1 VKKSMRRLHR
11 GDLSAPVLAIIVTV
25 GIIAA
30 GLVLMAWFWWFAPQA
45 GKAGTLQ
52 ILGTPS
58 IVKETIG
65 VTDYWVAYISVRNV
79 GNEKITVIGVTVK
92 GVSMDKYS
100 DVISAT
106 TRGWIL
112 LPDNTYTNDLEPG
125 QSGIIKAAVRAG
137 TGAGQLNISDTE
149 YAVPCVIQTNY
160 GTFTVNL
167 AVVR

>member
-1 VKKSMRRLHR
+1 MRRLHR
-11 GDLSAPVLAIIVTV
+11 GDLSAPVLAIIVTI

-58 IVKETIG
+58 IVWDGTKW
-65 VTDYWVAYISVRNV
+65 VTYISVRNA

-92 GVSMDKYS
+92 GVNMEPMGG
-100 DVISAT
+100 
-106 TRGWIL
+106 GWIKI
-112 LPDNTYTNDLEPG
+112 DSNYYNNLEPG
-125 QSGIIKAAVRAG
+125 LGGVIIAKNTSRL
-137 TGAGQLNISDTE
+137 TIEPTE
-149 YAVPCVIQTNY
+149 YAVPCIIQTNY
-160 GTFTVNL
+160 GVFTVNL

>member
-1 VKKSMRRLHR
+1 MRRLHR

-58 IVKETIG
+58 IVW
-65 VTDYWVAYISVRNV
+65 DNASLRWVAYISVRNV
-79 GNEKITVIGVTVK
+79 GNDPITIVGVVVK
-92 GVSMDKYS
+92 GVSMDKE
-100 DVISAT
+100 
-106 TRGWIL
+106 GPLWIKIGEA
-112 LPDNTYTNDLEPG
+112 YTDTLYPG
-125 QSGIIKAAVRAG
+125 QSGIIMAAKSY
-137 TGAGQLNISDTE
+137 TDLTIEPTE

-160 GTFTVNL
+160 GVFTVSL

>member
-1 VKKSMRRLHR
+1 MRRLHR
-11 GDLSAPVLAIIVTV
+11 GDLSAPVLAIIVTI

-65 VTDYWVAYISVRNV
+65 GTDYWVAYISVRNA
-79 GNEKITVIGVTVK
+79 GNEKITVIDVAVK
-92 GVSMDKYS
+92 GVSMSKYS
-100 DVISAT
+100 NVIGAT
-106 TRGWIL
+106 TSGWIL
-112 LPDNTYTNDLEPG
+112 LLPDNSYTNDLEPG
-125 QSGIIKAAVRAG
+125 KSGIIKAAVGAG
-137 TGAGQLNISDTE
+137 TGTGQLNISDTE
-149 YAVPCVIQTNY
+149 YTVPCIIRTNY
-160 GTFTVNL
+160 GVFTVNL

>member
-1 VKKSMRRLHR
+1 MRRLHR

-58 IVKETIG
+58 IVRNDTQW
-65 VTDYWVAYISVRNV
+65 VTYISVRNV
-79 GNEKITVIGVTVK
+79 GNDPITIVDVVVK
-92 GVSMDKYS
+92 GVSMSRVDN
-100 DVISAT
+100 
-106 TRGWIL
+106 GWIKIGEAYN
-112 LPDNTYTNDLEPG
+112 NTLNPG
-125 QSGIIKAAVRAG
+125 QSGIIIAVKNVTALTIG
-137 TGAGQLNISDTE
+137 DTE
-149 YAVPCVIQTNY
+149 YSVPCIIQTNY
-160 GTFTVNL
+160 GVFTVNL

>member
-1 VKKSMRRLHR
+1 MRRLHR

-25 GIIAA
+25 GVIAA

-65 VTDYWVAYISVRNV
+65 GRDYWVTYISVRNV
-79 GNEKITVIGVTVK
+79 GNERITVIGVTVK
-92 GVSMDKYS
+92 GVSMSSYAEVS
-100 DVISAT
+100 GVTSS
-106 TRGWIL
+106 GWIL
-112 LPDNTYTNDLEPG
+112 SDGSYTDTLDPG
-125 QSGIIKAAVRAG
+125 QGGIIKAAVEAG
-137 TGAGQLNISDTE
+137 TGAGKLNISDTE

-167 AVVR
+167 AVAR